1 MHERDQNKSAGN
13 LTEYKNLRNKCVS
26 LVREANKTYY
36 QSCIKNCNGDSTKLW
51 KHIHDLVPG
60 TSKSAPIA
68 IKDGDTTLTDAQRI
82 CESFNNHFS
91 TIFLKTNQTP
101 DLEIIHNFV
110 SRKIPDDIHIT
121 IPPFKCDEVFQSL
134 IELDPHIA
142 TGLDGLSS
150 QMLKMSASVMAKPLT
165 VIFNQS
171 IACGYFPTRWK
182 TARVTPIHKSGSRT
196 DKNNYRPISIL
207 CIVSKLLERHHNKIT
222 SYLRS
227 YNLLYRGQSGFRR
240 HHSCESAIVKLV
252 DTWLTNI
259 EHGKLNGVTL
269 IDFRKAFDMINVDF
283 LISKLKCYRFDETLI
298 TWIHSYLTGRYQYVQ
313 IRNNTSSLA
322 PVSLGVPQGIILGPL
337 LFILFFNDL
346 PLHSNQ
352 NLDLY
357 ADDSTLHSSSNSINK
372 LNDTLCSAMNTIEQ
386 WSISNGM
393 VVNTKKTKSMV
404 ICTYQKLAKM
414 DTSALCVKHK
424 NIVLENV
431 ISEKLLDVTID
442 NHLSWK
448 AHTDD
453 LASSLSKL
461 IALFRRIK
469 IYLPLEIR
477 ILFYKTFFQSRIDF
491 CCTVWGQSPHVSRIY
506 KLQKLLLRLI
516 YDKSKFSPSKR
527 LFEQSNILPIKYRI
541 MYRIVC
547 LVYKSLNR
555 MTRDYLTD
563 KFKPL
568 SMVSQRQTRST
579 ANMELWV
586 PNYKRS
592 ISRCLPVG

>member
-1 MHERDQNKSAGN
+1 MEW
-13 LTEYKNLRNKCVS
+13 T
-26 LVREANKTYY
+26 
-36 QSCIKNCNGDSTKLW
+36 
-51 KHIHDLVPG
+51 
-60 TSKSAPIA
+60 
-68 IKDGDTTLTDAQRI
+68 
-82 CESFNNHFS
+82 
-91 TIFLKTNQTP
+91 QTF
-101 DLEIIHNFV
+101 E
-110 SRKIPDDIHIT
+110 
-121 IPPFKCDEVFQSL
+121 
-134 IELDPHIA
+134 
-142 TGLDGLSS
+142 
-150 QMLKMSASVMAKPLT
+150 
-165 VIFNQS
+165 
-171 IACGYFPTRWK
+171 
-182 TARVTPIHKSGSRT
+182 
-196 DKNNYRPISIL
+196 
-207 CIVSKLLERHHNKIT
+207 HH
-222 SYLRS
+222 
-227 YNLLYRGQSGFRR
+227 
-240 HHSCESAIVKLV
+240 C
-252 DTWLTNI
+252 TWLTNI

-269 IDFRKAFDMINVDF
+269 IDFRKAFDMISVDF

-298 TWIHSYLTGRYQYVQ
+298 TWMHSYLTGRYQYVQ
-313 IRNNTSSLA
+313 IKNNTSSLA
-322 PVSLGVPQGIILGPL
+322 PVSFGVPQGSILGPL
-337 LFILFFNDL
+337 LFILFVNDL

-372 LNDTLCSAMNTIEQ
+372 LNDTLCSAMNNIEQ

-414 DTSALCVKHK
+414 DTSELCVKHK

-431 ISEKLLDVTID
+431 ISEKLLGVTID

-448 AHTDD
+448 AHIDD

-469 IYLPLEIR
+469 IYLPLETR

-516 YDKSKFSPSKR
+516 YDKFKFSPSKQ

-555 MTRDYLTD
+555 MTPDYLTD
-563 KFKPL
+563 MFKPL

-579 ANMELWV
+579 ANMDLWV
-586 PNYKRS
+586 PNYKLS
-592 ISRCLPVG
+592 ISRCGLKYTGAHFYNMLPPEVRSSSSFPAFKRRAKKLFLDIFTSDS